1 METIFYF
8 AGFAAFVGA
17 AAYWI
22 KSDNKKN
29 NRPSFKRGQ
38 VIICTSDL
46 PNVEPHMAMVNGVD
60 TDRRVLHTTHGGMHF
75 SKAAPLA
82 IGREVTVIKSKKRV
96 KVTGFNGSIVET
108 TGGNHHYLL
117 LKP

>member
-38 VIICTSDL
+38 VIICQSDL
-46 PNVEPHMAMVNGVD
+46 PGVEPSLAMVNAVD
-60 TDRRVLHTTHGGMHF
+60 SAKRVLYTTSGGMHF
-75 SKAAPLA
+75 SKAQPLA
-82 IGREVTVIKSKKRV
+82 IGRDVTVIKSKKRV
-96 KVTGFNGSIVET
+96 KVTGFDGTLVET
-108 TGGNHHYLL
+108 TWGKHHYLL

>member
-1 METIFYF
+1 METFFYF

-22 KSDNKKN
+22 KIDNKKN

-46 PNVEPHMAMVNGVD
+46 PSVDPHMAMVNGVD
-60 TDRRVLHTTHGGMHF
+60 TAKRVLYTTSGGMHF
-75 SKAAPLA
+75 SKATPLT
-82 IGREVTVIKSKKRV
+82 IGRDVTVTKSKKRV

-108 TGGNHHYLL
+108 TWGNHHYLL